1 MRNQLNKLLTIG
13 ILFTAWSCSTTK
25 TVTETKSLSETY
37 NSNINRENYYSY
49 QVTNDLTTSWLDRD
63 EALLIIHDELY
74 KLGFTCGSFI
84 LYELPDSNRIII
96 DVYCRGKDLAFVYNA
111 GHFASV
117 EKEQRNIR
125 TFDQDRF
132 KTGGQFGRR
141 ESYDNL
147 PSNVIVLQETWYWYQ
162 DVKDD
167 SSKDFVNK
175 ATIIEILRQ
184 DIREAVKGY

>member
-1 MRNQLNKLLTIG
+1 MQNQLNKLLTIG

-49 QVTNDLTTSWLDRD
+49 QVTNPLTTSWLDRD
-63 EALLIIHDELY
+63 EALLIIHDELD
-74 KLGFTCGSFI
+74 KLGFTCRSFI

-111 GHFASV
+111 GHFGSV

-167 SSKDFVNK
+167 SSKDLVNK